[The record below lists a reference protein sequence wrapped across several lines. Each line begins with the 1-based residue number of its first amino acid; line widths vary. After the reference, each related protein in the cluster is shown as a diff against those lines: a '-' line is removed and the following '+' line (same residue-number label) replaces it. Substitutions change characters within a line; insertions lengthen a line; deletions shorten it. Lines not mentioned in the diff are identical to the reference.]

1 MHGVPVS
8 IWEQLLSRI
17 DFNLLKTIVQE
28 LAINVAIFYA
38 PIKGAGLYR
47 LRKDYKVKDLSKVI
61 ISPTLNRKYTNIEIE
76 EMASQKIKKSIEE
89 FAKVLIENFPED
101 SLTNLYNNINELV
114 LRRNPLILFELC
126 NGCYD
131 TRKNKISFITS
142 SVLNHELFH
151 MASSIPK
158 YHIVGFRNNG
168 VGTGLNEGYTEVLT
182 NRYFKVK
189 KKLFP
194 VYVFERETM
203 KNLEMIIGKEKMES
217 LYLKADLKGLITEMQ
232 KYRTIEE
239 ITKFISNLD
248 YISQHAEFTLGV
260 KSKYIETP
268 AREVQDFL
276 INAYTTKVKQQVERN
291 ELQEIDFNKQI
302 LDYISLVGE
311 NCKISGVKYSSLMT
325 DSLLNRNNFNSLENT
340 GTFKMA

>member
-47 LRKDYKVKDLSKVI
+47 LRKDYKVKDLTQI
-61 ISPTLNRKYTNIEIE
+61 YMSPTINRKYTNIEIE
-76 EMASQKIKKSIEE
+76 KMASQKIKKSIEE

-131 TRKNKISFITS
+131 IRKNKISLITS
-142 SVLNHELFH
+142 SVLKHELFH
-151 MASSIPK
+151 MASSIPTWN
-158 YHIVGFRNNG
+158 IGGFRNNG
-168 VGTGLNEGYTEVLT
+168 IGAGLDEGYTEVLT
-182 NRYFKVK
+182 KRYFNTKNIA
-189 KKLFP
+189 
-194 VYVFERETM
+194 YVFERETM

-217 LYLKADLKGLITEMQ
+217 LYLKADLQGLIREMQ

-239 ITKFISNLD
+239 ITKFISDLD
-248 YISQHAEFTLGV
+248 YICQHAEFTLGV

-276 INAYTTKVKQQVERN
+276 INAYTAKVKQQVERN
-291 ELQEIDFNKQI
+291 ELKETDSNKQI

-311 NCKISGVKYSSLMT
+311 NYKIGGVKYSSLMT

-340 GTFKMA
+340 GAFKMA